1 MLNIG
6 RVLKT
11 QGNKGGLKVEL
22 DPEFPEAPFFSRVF
36 LKLKGEPAPYEVEEL
51 RPFKQFYI
59 LKLRG
64 VEGMDAARALAGADI
79 FVPEDELRPLAEDMF
94 YEGQLRGCRVVT
106 VGGAEVGVVEDI
118 LSAGGSDLL
127 VVRSRE
133 EKEIL
138 IPFSREICREVDVAS
153 QRIVVDPPDGL
164 LDLNEI

>member
-1 MLNIG
+1 
-6 RVLKT
+6 
-11 QGNKGGLKVEL
+11 
-22 DPEFPEAPFFSRVF
+22 
-36 LKLKGEPAPYEVEEL
+36 
-51 RPFKQFYI
+51 
-59 LKLRG
+59 
-64 VEGMDAARALAGADI
+64 MDAARALAGADI